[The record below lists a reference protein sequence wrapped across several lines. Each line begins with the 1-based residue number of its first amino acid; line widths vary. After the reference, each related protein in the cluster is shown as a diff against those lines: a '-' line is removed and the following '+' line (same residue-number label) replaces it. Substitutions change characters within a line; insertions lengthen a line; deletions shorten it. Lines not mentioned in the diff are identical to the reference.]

1 MCSQSGGDLPIDNA
15 GREIRLVEMDCIL
28 DGFVRIST
36 PSPGNWRLGS
46 PEAVMT
52 ETRRGLLKP
61 GAGFHETG
69 RLVSNGVEAEVGW
82 VDPWPR
88 ESSQAKATLSDLG
101 PGDTT
106 TTVIPHRRNGN
117 RQPESSG
124 VSIPSSSP
132 PQITRT
138 GIPEQEASW
147 KWKIYTDGG
156 CRGNPGG
163 VGGWAA
169 IIIPPH
175 PDAPPIRRSGVDPST
190 TNNRMEMMAL
200 INALGIVNGGAEVTL
215 FTDSKYLIWAVEE
228 WPLGTA
234 RAQAKAKNPDLLKK
248 IASLASRISIE
259 CVWVKGHSGN
269 PFNEECDRMANRE
282 MDQWENR
289 FADGY
294 P

>member
-1 MCSQSGGDLPIDNA
+1 MCSKAGGDLPIDNA
-15 GREIRLVEMDCIL
+15 GGEIRLDEMDCIL

-46 PEAVMT
+46 PEAVIT

-138 GIPEQEASW
+138 GIPKQEAQW

-169 IIIPPH
+169 IIIPPD
-175 PDAPPIRRSGVDPST
+175 PAPRFAKIEEVSGGCQST
-190 TNNRMEMMAL
+190 TNNRMELKAL
-200 INALGIVNGGAEVTL
+200 IEGLVRIPESEGVDVV
-215 FTDSKYLIWAVEE
+215 TDSKYLIMM
-228 WPLGTA
+228 
-234 RAQAKAKNPDLLKK
+234 AQKAISGNSLKK
-248 IASLASRISIE
+248 DYKNLDLIHEIRRISSGLGK
-259 CVWVKGHSGN
+259 VSFTWVRGHSGDQ
-269 PFNEECDRMANRE
+269 FNEKCDRLCRME
-282 MDQWENR
+282 MDWLER
-289 FADGY
+289 GV
-294 P
+294 